1 MQDPTFDRPRRLT
14 AEFLGTAFLVAAVV
28 GSGVMGERLAGGNE
42 ALALLANT
50 LSTGAALIA
59 LILVF
64 SRISG
69 AHFNPAVSLAL
80 ALRRQIAWK
89 DVLPYT
95 AAQVSGGVAGTM
107 LAHLMFDLPVLGV
120 SGHARTGT
128 GQWTG
133 EIVATFGLLVTIFGC
148 SRSRPEAVPYAVGLF
163 IMSAY
168 WFTSSTS
175 FANPAVTLARA
186 LTVTFSGIQPADV
199 APFMA
204 AQLTGALLAVAFFEW
219 LDKPK
224 A

>member
-1 MQDPTFDRPRRLT
+1 MQAPTFDRPRRLT
-14 AEFLGTAFLVAAVV
+14 AEFAGTAFLVAAVV

-50 LSTGAALIA
+50 LSTGAALIV

-64 SRISG
+64 ARISG

-80 ALRRQIAWK
+80 ALRRDFPWK
-89 DVLPYT
+89 DVVPYS
-95 AAQVSGGVAGTM
+95 AVQIAGGILGAM
-107 LAHLMFDLPVLGV
+107 LAHLMFDLPLLTA
-120 SGHARTGT
+120 STNIRTGM

-133 EIVATFGLLVTIFGC
+133 EIFATFGLLVTILGC

-175 FANPAVTLARA
+175 FANPAVTLARG
-186 LTVTFSGIQPADV
+186 LTDTFSGIRPADV
-199 APFMA
+199 PPFMA
-204 AQLTGALLAVAFFEW
+204 AQLTGAVLGAFFFGW

-224 A
+224 T

>member
-1 MQDPTFDRPRRLT
+1 MQAPTFDRPRRLT
-14 AEFLGTAFLVAAVV
+14 AEFAGTAFLVAAVV

-50 LSTGAALIA
+50 LSTGAALIV

-64 SRISG
+64 ARISG

-80 ALRRQIAWK
+80 ALRRDFPWK
-89 DVLPYT
+89 DVVPYS
-95 AAQVSGGVAGTM
+95 AVQIAGGILGAM
-107 LAHLMFDLPVLGV
+107 LAHLMFDLPLLTA
-120 SGHARTGT
+120 STNIRTGM

-133 EIVATFGLLVTIFGC
+133 EIFATFGLLVTILGC

-186 LTVTFSGIQPADV
+186 LTDTFSGIRPADV

-204 AQLTGALLAVAFFEW
+204 AQLTGAVLGAFFFGW

-224 A
+224 T